1 MGLLVSEATD
11 WHRSVPE
18 VGVGSHRAL
27 RPAHDAAG
35 CVPGSW
41 ASVGWE
47 RLPPHPHGRSCREAE
62 TQMGLRRERCRAQ
75 GEGPSHPPR
84 AGGAVGAAHPSRGG
98 EKRPLGMT
106 AG

>member
-11 WHRSVPE
+11 WHRGVPG

-35 CVPGSW
+35 CVPASW

-47 RLPPHPHGRSCREAE
+47 RLPPHPHG
-62 TQMGLRRERCRAQ
+62 
-75 GEGPSHPPR
+75 
-84 AGGAVGAAHPSRGG
+84 
-98 EKRPLGMT
+98 
-106 AG
+106 